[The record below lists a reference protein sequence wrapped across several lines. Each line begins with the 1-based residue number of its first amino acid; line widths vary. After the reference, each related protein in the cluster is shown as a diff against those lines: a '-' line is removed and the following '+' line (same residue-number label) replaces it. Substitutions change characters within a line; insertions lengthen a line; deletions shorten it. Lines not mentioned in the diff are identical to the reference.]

1 MRRRRTSGSL
11 GRTSGSGSSFS
22 HQEEER
28 TAIPTSRW
36 DGRRLVDAI
45 HEITF
50 WRLASM
56 EEKVFPPPLELF
68 ESMSRLRLSLED
80 EDGTTG
86 VNG

>member
-1 MRRRRTSGSL
+1 
-11 GRTSGSGSSFS
+11 
-22 HQEEER
+22 
-28 TAIPTSRW
+28 
-36 DGRRLVDAI
+36 
-45 HEITF
+45 
-50 WRLASM
+50 M